1 MHNARHK
8 THKFAAMCGLILL
21 VTGPKDAL
29 AANVGFSVS
38 LTPPPPVVETP
49 PPPPVAGQVWTP
61 GYWSWDGAR
70 YVWVPGRYVV
80 APFPDAVWV
89 GGRWVHRG
97 PRWGWVDGHW
107 HRK

>member
-1 MHNARHK
+1 MQNARLK
-8 THKFAAMCGLILL
+8 THKFATVCGLILL
-21 VTGPKDAL
+21 VMSPKDAL

-38 LTPPPPVVETP
+38 VTPPPPVVETP
-49 PPPPVAGQVWTP
+49 PSPPVAGQVWTP

-107 HRK
+107 HGK